1 LAGSQ
6 AEDLEPA
13 SKDKQFLGWANIF
26 RAVAHG
32 LMAHRKVRKIRSGGR
47 PVRHRSAHSSA
58 AQAGS
63 LRFSLPPLLKMSSYF
78 QVKFKF
84 IQGGINESR

>member
-47 PVRHRSAHSSA
+47 PVRHRSAHSAHFSG
-58 AQAGS
+58 AGWKPAFQPTAIIEDVK
-63 LRFSLPPLLKMSSYF
+63 LFSSE
-78 QVKFKF
+78 
-84 IQGGINESR
+84 I